1 VPRGCGANKLLVAFL
16 VFIRFEAFRLRR
28 PLVIASRVARFF
40 LAKHTNIGKNIP
52 NFNKYIPNGRKRY
65 QMDVTTTFANWPYNI
80 PTLPFQGP
88 PKFIQILI
96 DLWHEN
102 VFTIWQT

>member
-16 VFIRFEAFRLRR
+16 VFIRFEAFRLRG

-40 LAKHTNIGKNIP
+40 LAKHTNHGKIYQISTNI
-52 NFNKYIPNGRKRY
+52 YQMDEKRY